1 MVMTSNSLTQVVH
14 VHRPKRQVDGLL
26 EGSCT
31 KVAAADCTLLVQL
44 ACTRIVYAVGL
55 TYVLHSR

>member
-1 MVMTSNSLTQVVH
+1 MIMTSNSLTQVVH

-31 KVAAADCTLLVQL
+31 EVATADCALLIEL
-44 ACTRIVYAVGL
+44 ACKRIVHAVGL
-55 TYVLHSR
+55 T